1 MSIKKDRYEISLW
14 EDYIVASQ
22 GEGENLIPEHY
33 EERKI
38 AIIGSNTM
46 VTQWRA
52 IEPKLVSNVNGTN
65 ILTFKMYYNYIDTE
79 TGKKEQ
85 NPIINLLVNERKIKC
100 LWKNKWYDLVIKSCQ
115 EDSSGKSITYT
126 CKDLF
131 INELSKTGFNL
142 QLDTELKNNQG
153 TVKELAT
160 TILNGTDWQLGDC
173 DIIKQYI
180 EEPVYEVLVANDF
193 TVGTTT
199 ILAGQKILL
208 FYSVFINRANFFQF
222 WYDDSQAFL
231 TDKSSMLVD
240 NGECLSV
247 EVTWS
252 EVTYNDIP
260 CWAVSVGNTIICYIS
275 KTAQVS
281 EQYRAKRLVRSQS
294 QVLDPLTKKYVYEYI
309 KKLDNT
315 KVYGYTET
323 KYDDVLTINNYITN
337 SKDFGSTTGWT
348 GTGIIFQLYPL
359 FTTNISS
366 DYEAKSYLKI
376 PKSLIAYNSG
386 IRDFRSY
393 ISEGFTVGEK
403 YIFRVKA
410 MTNSSDNAP
419 SGIYCTTLNLYLTPW
434 IGKYKLNANDNT
446 YTQLG
451 NNYFSVSSAITN
463 GDWIEFTLTC
473 NTSATYTD
481 LLQLGLFIDNSN
493 SETDVRWIEEIQFFK
508 YSLGTPVIQEYL
520 NTKSFVEDD
529 VVLFE
534 NNYYICIRDNIGQ
547 ALTNTDYWK
556 NLGEIEPQIRI
567 NPGSF
572 SAQSY
577 ANIVWKFYEAGQ
589 SVLSEKDLKYL
600 YSGDESNSKNYIA
613 EYLTPVYNENYEK
626 IRSITGKNSNR
637 FNLLQSLAETFECWI
652 KFEIEHDEN
661 TGKIIYKNGIPQ
673 KWVRFIN
680 DIGTE
685 TGIGFIYG
693 IDLKTI
699 SRTINSDS
707 ITSKIIVSQNNNEY
721 GKDGFCTIARAIEN
735 YPKTDY
741 ILNFD
746 YYIKQGLLSQ
756 GQINKDLYSS
766 VSTIGIGYYYWL
778 NQYNKQYDELTDS
791 IKQKKNELNK
801 QEALQTTYDNLVQEI
816 SEEITKVEGDLA
828 FLAGYTTFD
837 ENTIGKYIDSHID
850 NNNAVNLWI
859 TRNNLKN
866 SLKQY
871 SAQLNNLNISVEN
884 LDNYINGENG
894 LIAQQKEYINKIEE
908 LDKKF
913 YEKYSRFIQEGS
925 WTSDDYYDDNLYYL
939 DAVSVAYTSSR
950 PQITYNISVLR
961 LSTLEE
967 FKNKIFNLGDISFIQ
982 DTEFFGYITI
992 DGVKTPY
999 KEKVLVSEITSNF
1012 DTPENDSFKVQN
1024 YKTQFED
1031 LFQRITA
1038 TTQSLQYTTGAY
1050 NKAAGSFTSTGE
1062 INEETLQN
1070 SFNLNQNLAWAA
1082 KNDSVVYDT
1091 TGLTVVDTTNPAKI
1105 VRISSKGIQITED
1118 GGEHWYLGITGSG
1131 ISTRYLTSGVITTD
1145 KINVMDGNYPTFR
1158 WDKYGL
1164 NAFAYTLK
1172 DGIIN
1177 NVNDSNFVRFDRFGI
1192 YGINTELSKNWM
1204 PVNEDEIWNT
1214 AKFGLTWKGFFLK
1227 NKYGNGYVSISSDE
1241 DFVVNDGNKNR
1252 IKIGNIGTIDN
1263 PLYGLYITDAVGAK
1277 VMETNSDGTL
1287 WLKNRLNIETNSNSS
1302 VGIGKLGASV
1312 EGGKNEVINA
1322 NNKFFVYEDG
1332 SIKATDGEF
1341 TGIINATG
1349 GTIGGMNI
1357 NSIVSNIKRVE
1368 ITSNNGFVFLSNT
1381 PTNITLTATLNEV
1394 NGTLT
1399 YQWFKDGNIISGE
1412 NNSSLVIENSDITP
1426 DSSSIYKVTIT
1437 ETINGAST
1445 QFSNV
1450 STIQKISSVDI
1461 ETTYYE
1467 IITNQDYIQKQYIKD
1482 NNNPIL
1488 QFSVD
1493 QLNIQVKQTTKEE
1506 EIILN
1511 PSNYIMKFYFLNS
1524 NTWTEINS
1532 TLTEIQPYL
1541 YVEPL
1546 TNSWVFDI
1554 VDFIQVERFYTYEIT
1569 QDTVFKAGKIYYE
1582 LINRQYVQTADE
1594 SFQEGKTYYELIN
1607 FDELNN
1613 LLNLLLN
1620 EETVLKFEFYPLNS
1634 NISLYTKTVQISY
1647 VISKNLAV
1655 FSLNAYDVTASIDS
1669 TALVFNADGLTVNNG
1684 GFVINRDSEYIITKD
1699 NSLET
1704 GKIYY
1709 ELINGTY
1716 IQTTDISFNVGK
1728 TYYEHY
1734 PKITLLEY
1742 NEDSRTLSIQGSG
1755 TFTGNVYATNG
1766 IFNGTVYATDG
1777 KFTGEIKSDSGTIG
1791 GFIIKENSLVSI
1803 NNDIQLISNNGEY
1816 IKTADTSF
1824 NSEKTYYELKNE
1836 EYIETTDTSFNS
1848 EKTYYE
1854 FIQNGKIIAENIE
1867 LGEGA
1872 IISNYIKL
1880 GNSYIYNPDLNL
1892 GNFIEITD
1900 GNENS
1905 YISIKNDG
1913 IAKFGNITIDGVNSK
1928 IYGTNFIITPERS
1941 IFSNVDITGTIHSGV
1956 FETGQV
1962 QSVGGAMFF
1971 KESAQI
1977 EIINDTTFKTITD
1990 INLKI
1995 GSYVLLTNDNGLNIY
2010 GYITNIDE
2018 NNQQYVIDVKTNS
2031 ISDATTIIH
2040 LADIENDIFTNN
2052 LLIGVNSQNNVNK
2065 NLQPNAITFAE
2076 LSSIDPNTYE
2086 PQYSTPKVLLGNL
2099 SLLKD
2104 RGINGYGL
2112 YGENVY
2118 LTGSLTTQVN
2128 NNSYAGINTLSG
2140 ANAIKFNGDKIY
2152 YEKTVDGKYQKT
2164 SDTRRE
2170 SEKIYY
2176 IYNDVTKTYDELDDK
2191 AKFDISKIVFWAGS
2205 DDTNAE
2211 SIQNSKFQVT
2221 ENGSLFAAQGLF
2233 EGSIITNSIIQA
2245 SDLYAIRLFGG
2256 TETETAALNIYD
2268 TNQGIVFKTREI
2280 NENLEKETLRLN
2292 SNGFS
2297 IDRGTSY
2304 FVEIRD
2310 NKIFFDGEELNATS
2324 IITKSIEN
2332 YFLKITGS
2340 KIESFLSGETNTS
2353 LGYLNW
2359 TSDFYSIGLNNTNN
2373 ITQNINQ
2380 ISLSTNLVQV
2390 NNNINFGQTMKYE
2403 RYINDKNVECGYDL
2417 YISD

>member
-22 GEGENLIPEHY
+22 GERENLIPEHY

-38 AIIGSNTM
+38 AVIGSNTM
-46 VTQWRA
+46 TAQWRA
-52 IEPKLVSNVNGTN
+52 VEPKLVSNVNGTN
-65 ILTFKMYYNYIDTE
+65 VLTFKMYYNYIDTE

-100 LWKNKWYDLVIKSCQ
+100 LWKNKWYDLIIKSCQ
-115 EDSSGKSITYT
+115 EDSNGKSITYT

-160 TILNGTDWQLGDC
+160 TILDGTDWQLGDC

-180 EEPVYEVLVANDF
+180 EEPVYEVLVANNF
-193 TVGTTT
+193 TVEDKT

-208 FYSVFINRANFFQF
+208 FYSVFINRVNFFQF
-222 WYDDSQAFL
+222 WYDDTQAFL

-247 EVTWS
+247 EATWS
-252 EVTYNDIP
+252 EITYNSIP

-275 KTAQVS
+275 KIAQVS

-294 QVLDPLTKKYVYEYI
+294 QVLDPLTKKYVYEYT
-309 KKLDNT
+309 KKSDNT

-323 KYDDVLTINNYITN
+323 QYDDVLTINNYITN
-337 SKDFGSTTGWT
+337 NKDFGSTTGWT

-359 FTTNISS
+359 FTTDISS
-366 DYEAKSYLKI
+366 DYKAKSYLKI

-393 ISEGFTVGEK
+393 ISEGFAVGEK

-410 MTNSSDNAP
+410 MTNSSNDAP
-419 SGIYCTTLNLYLTPW
+419 SGIYCTTSNLYLTPW
-434 IGKYKLNANDNT
+434 IGKYKLNADNNT

-451 NNYFSVSSAITN
+451 DNYFTVGSATIN
-463 GDWIEFTLTC
+463 GDWVEFILTC
-473 NTSATYTD
+473 NTSITYTD

-493 SETDVRWIEEIQFFK
+493 EETSARWIEEVQFFK
-508 YSLGTPVIQEYL
+508 YSLGTPVVQEYS
-520 NTKSFVEDD
+520 NTKSFIEDD
-529 VVLFE
+529 IVLSE
-534 NNYYICIRDNIGQ
+534 NNYYICIKDNIGQ
-547 ALTNTDYWK
+547 ALTDTNYWK
-556 NLGEIEPQIRI
+556 DLGETKPQIRI

-589 SVLSEKDLKYL
+589 SVLSEEDLKYL
-600 YSGDESNSKNYIA
+600 YSGDENSSKDYVAQN
-613 EYLTPVYNENYEK
+613 LTPIYNENYEK

-673 KWVRFIN
+673 KWVKFVN
-680 DIGTE
+680 DIGAE

-699 SRTINSDS
+699 SRTINSDN
-707 ITSKIIVSQNNNEY
+707 ITSKVIVSQNNNEY
-721 GKDGFCTIARAIEN
+721 GQDGFCTIARATEN

-756 GQINKDLYSS
+756 GQIDKDLYST
-766 VSTIGIGYYYWL
+766 VPTIGIGYYYWL
-778 NQYNKQYDELTDS
+778 NQYNKQYDELTDL
-791 IKQKKNELNK
+791 IKQKKNELDK
-801 QEALQTTYDNLVQEI
+801 QEALQTTYDNLVQETG
-816 SEEITKVEGDLA
+816 EEITKVEGDLA

-837 ENTIGKYIDSHID
+837 EITIGTYIDSHKD
-850 NNNAVNLWI
+850 NDNAVNLWI

-871 SAQLNNLNISVEN
+871 SAQLDNLNISVEN
-884 LDNYINGENG
+884 LDNYLNGENG
-894 LIAQQKEYINKIEE
+894 LYAQQEDFLDKIEE

-961 LSTLEE
+961 LSALEE

-982 DTEFFGYITI
+982 DTEFFGYITV

-1050 NKAAGSFTSTGE
+1050 NKAADSFTSTGE

-1164 NAFAYTLK
+1164 SAFAFQQDD
-1172 DGIIN
+1172 DGNISQVI
-1177 NVNDSNFVRFDRFGI
+1177 DSQFVRYDRFGI
-1192 YGINTELSKNWM
+1192 YGIKNIQSLGWM
-1204 PVNEDEIWNT
+1204 PATQKEIEDN
-1214 AKFGLTWKGFFLK
+1214 ASFGLLWDKFFMK
-1227 NKYGNGYVSISSDE
+1227 NKYGNGYVSISSTE

-1252 IKIGNIGTIDN
+1252 IKIGNIGTTDN
-1263 PLYGLYITDAVGAK
+1263 PLYGLYITDADGAK

-1302 VGIGKLGASV
+1302 VGIGKLGASI

-1349 GTIGGMNI
+1349 GTIGGLEI
-1357 NSIVSNIKRVE
+1357 NSFVDGVKRAQI
-1368 ITSNNGFVFLSNT
+1368 ITEQGTVFLDGN
-1381 PTNITLTATLNEV
+1381 PDKITLTAQLINADTTSTLS
-1394 NGTLT
+1394 
-1399 YQWFKDGNIISGE
+1399 YQWFKNDIEIAEQTSQTLEIIGANLE
-1412 NNSSLVIENSDITP
+1412 NGSY
-1426 DSSSIYKVTIT
+1426 IYKVKIT
-1437 ETINGAST
+1437 ENNKVFSDTI
-1445 QFSNV
+1445 
-1450 STIQKISSVDI
+1450 TIQK
-1461 ETTYYE
+1461 
-1467 IITNQDYIQKQYIKD
+1467 
-1482 NNNPIL
+1482 L
-1488 QFSVD
+1488 
-1493 QLNIQVKQTTKEE
+1493 
-1506 EIILN
+1506 
-1511 PSNYIMKFYFLNS
+1511 
-1524 NTWTEINS
+1524 
-1532 TLTEIQPYL
+1532 
-1541 YVEPL
+1541 
-1546 TNSWVFDI
+1546 
-1554 VDFIQVERFYTYEIT
+1554 
-1569 QDTVFKAGKIYYE
+1569 AGVSGSYYE
-1582 LINRQYVQTADE
+1582 LISNIDSIKKHYVKNALGENELKWDINKIILNGNKISGTTAE
-1594 SFQEGKTYYELIN
+1594 SLNASDYELILSY
-1607 FDELNN
+1607 FDPNGEVGNKNIILSNDDEEVQQYFNISTTDNTWYFDFSNLINNSEELNN
-1613 LLNLLLN
+1613 QDLENLQGLLLID
-1620 EETVLKFEFYPLNS
+1620 EFVLSFQLKKNDS
-1634 NISLYTKTVQISY
+1634 ILYTKTIPVSY
-1647 VISKNLAV
+1647 KTSADFARFAI
-1655 FSLNAYDVTASIDS
+1655 NAQSIDASINS
-1669 TALVFNADGLTVNNG
+1669 TALTFDENGLTINNG
-1684 GFVINRDSEYIITKD
+1684 GFVIKKD
-1699 NSLET
+1699 NKELLKYDEKNQNL
-1704 GKIYY
+1704 KI
-1709 ELINGTY
+1709 IGNGEFSGIIHADSGYFKGT
-1716 IQTTDISFNVGK
+1716 IEATSGSFN
-1728 TYYEHY
+1728 
-1734 PKITLLEY
+1734 
-1742 NEDSRTLSIQGSG
+1742 
-1755 TFTGNVYATNG
+1755 
-1766 IFNGTVYATDG
+1766 
-1777 KFTGEIKSDSGTIG
+1777 GEIMATGGTIG
-1791 GFIIKENSLVSI
+1791 GFTI
-1803 NNDIQLISNNGEY
+1803 NEKNLLSVNGDIQLIGNDNN
-1816 IKTADTSF
+1816 
-1824 NSEKTYYELKNE
+1824 NS
-1836 EYIETTDTSFNS
+1836 
-1848 EKTYYE
+1848 
-1854 FIQNGKIIAENIE
+1854 GKIIAKNIE

-1872 IISNYIKL
+1872 TIQNFIKI
-1880 GNSYIYNPDLNL
+1880 GNNSYIYNSNLNN
-1892 GNFIEITD
+1892 GAFISVKDNNKE
-1900 GNENS
+1900 
-1905 YISIKNDG
+1905 YISISDKG
-1913 IAKFGNITIDGVNSK
+1913 IAKFGEITIDGINS
-1928 IYGTNFIITPERS
+1928 IISGTNFTITPDRS
-1941 IFSNVDITGTIHSGV
+1941 SFSNVDITGTIHSSV
-1956 FETGQV
+1956 FETGQT
-1962 QSVGGAMFF
+1962 QTVGGAMIFR
-1971 KESAQI
+1971 ESAQI
-1977 EIINDTTFKTITD
+1977 EIIDDTSFITLTN
-1990 INLKI
+1990 INLKV
-1995 GSYVLLTNDNGLNIY
+1995 GSIVLLTNDTDNDSSVIY
-2010 GYITNIDE
+2010 GKINNVVDLE
-2018 NNQQYVIDVKTNS
+2018 NNFKKYIVNIPENKSIIGKTIVIYLADVKNNT
-2031 ISDATTIIH
+2031 IS
-2040 LADIENDIFTNN
+2040 NN
-2052 LLIGVNSQNNVNK
+2052 LLVGINSQNKVNK
-2065 NLQPNAITFAE
+2065 NLKPNAITFSE
-2076 LSSIDPNTYE
+2076 LIKIDTNYIPNYSEPKLLLGDLSSLG
-2086 PQYSTPKVLLGNL
+2086 KVGV
-2099 SLLKD
+2099 S
-2104 RGINGYGL
+2104 GYGL

-2118 LTGSLTTQVN
+2118 LTGSLTTQAGVE
-2128 NNSYAGINTLSG
+2128 SFAGINTLSN
-2140 ANAIKFNGDKIY
+2140 ANATIFGNR
-2152 YEKTVDGKYQKT
+2152 
-2164 SDTRRE
+2164 DT
-2170 SEKIYY
+2170 
-2176 IYNDVTKTYDELDDK
+2176 
-2191 AKFDISKIVFWAGS
+2191 SKIIFWAGS
-2205 DDTNAE
+2205 KDTDII
-2211 SIQNSKFQVT
+2211 SIQNSNYQVT
-2221 ENGSLFAAQGLF
+2221 ENGSLYAAHGLF

-2297 IDRGTSY
+2297 IDGGTSY
-2304 FVEIRD
+2304 FVKIKD
-2310 NKIFFDGEELNATS
+2310 NKIFFDGDELNTTS
-2324 IITKSIEN
+2324 IMTKPIESR
-2332 YFLKITGS
+2332 FLKIVGS

-2353 LGYLNW
+2353 LGYLDW
-2359 TSDFYSIGLNNTNN
+2359 SSDFYSIGLNNNNN

-2380 ISLSTNLVQV
+2380 ISLITSLVQV

-2403 RYINDKNVECGYDL
+2403 KYISNDIECGYDL

>member
-38 AIIGSNTM
+38 AVIGSNTM
-46 VTQWRA
+46 TAQWRA
-52 IEPKLVSNVNGTN
+52 VEPKLVSNVNGTN
-65 ILTFKMYYNYIDTE
+65 VLTFKMYYNYIDTE

-85 NPIINLLVNERKIKC
+85 NPIINLLINERKIKC
-100 LWKNKWYDLVIKSCQ
+100 LWKNKWYDLIIKSCQ

-160 TILNGTDWQLGDC
+160 TILDGTDWQLGDC

-180 EEPVYEVLVANDF
+180 EEPVYEVLVVNNF
-193 TVGTTT
+193 TTENIT
-199 ILAGQKILL
+199 ISAGQKILL

-222 WYDDSQAFL
+222 WYDDTQAFL

-247 EVTWS
+247 DATWS
-252 EVTYNDIP
+252 EMTYNSIP
-260 CWAVSVGNTIICYIS
+260 CWAVSVEDTIICYIS

-294 QVLDPLTKKYVYEYI
+294 QILDPLIKKYVYEYT
-309 KKLDNT
+309 KKSDNT

-323 KYDDVLTINNYITN
+323 QYDDVLTINNYITN

-376 PKSLIAYNSG
+376 PKSLVAYNSG
-386 IRDFRSY
+386 IKDFRSY

-410 MTNSSDNAP
+410 MTNSSDGAP
-419 SGIYCTTLNLYLTPW
+419 SGTYCTVSNLYLTPW
-434 IGKYKLNANDNT
+434 IGKYKLNADDNT

-451 NNYFSVSSAITN
+451 NNYFTVGSAIAN

-473 NTSATYTD
+473 NTSITYTD
-481 LLQLGLFIDNSN
+481 LLQLGLFIDNS
-493 SETDVRWIEEIQFFK
+493 SGETDARWIEEVQFFK
-508 YSLGTPVIQEYL
+508 YSLGTPVIQEYSG
-520 NTKSFVEDD
+520 TKSFIEDD
-529 VVLFE
+529 VVLSE
-534 NNYYICIRDNIGQ
+534 NNYYICIKDNIGQ
-547 ALTNTDYWK
+547 ALTDTNYWK
-556 NLGEIEPQIRI
+556 DLGETKPQIRI

-589 SVLSEKDLKYL
+589 SVLSEEDLEYL
-600 YSGDESNSKNYIA
+600 YSGDENSSKDYISKN
-613 EYLTPVYNENYEK
+613 LTPIYNENYEK

-673 KWVRFIN
+673 KWVRFVN
-680 DIGTE
+680 DIGLE
-685 TGIGFIYG
+685 TGIGFVYG

-699 SRTINSDS
+699 SRTINSDN
-707 ITSKIIVSQNNNEY
+707 ITSKVIVSQNNNEY
-721 GKDGFCTIARAIEN
+721 GQDGFCTIGRATEN

-756 GQINKDLYSS
+756 GQIDKDLYST
-766 VSTIGIGYYYWL
+766 VSTVGIGYYYWL
-778 NQYNKQYDELTDS
+778 NQYNKQYDELTDL
-791 IKQKKNELNK
+791 IKQKKNELDK
-801 QEALQTTYDNLVQEI
+801 QEALQTTYDNLVQETG
-816 SEEITKVEGDLA
+816 EEITKVEGDLA

-837 ENTIGKYIDSHID
+837 EITIGTYIDSHTD
-850 NNNAVNLWI
+850 NDNAVNLWI

-871 SAQLNNLNISVEN
+871 SAQLDNLNISIEN
-884 LDNYINGENG
+884 LDNYLNGENG
-894 LIAQQKEYINKIEE
+894 LYTQQEDFLNKIEE

-961 LSTLEE
+961 LSALEE

-982 DTEFFGYITI
+982 DTEFFGYIII
-992 DGVKTPY
+992 DGIKTPY

-1050 NKAAGSFTSTGE
+1050 NKAADSFTSTGE

-1164 NAFAYTLK
+1164 SAFAYTLK
-1172 DGIIN
+1172 DSAIN

-1204 PVNEDEIWNT
+1204 PENEDEIWNT

-1227 NKYGNGYVSISSDE
+1227 NKYGNGYVSISSDD
-1241 DFVVNDGNKNR
+1241 DFVVYDGNQKR
-1252 IKIGNIGTIDN
+1252 IKIGNIGTTNN
-1263 PLYGLYITDAVGAK
+1263 PLYGLFIADADGAK

-1312 EGGKNEVINA
+1312 EDGKNEVINA

-1349 GTIGGMNI
+1349 GTIGGLEI
-1357 NSIVSNIKRVE
+1357 NSFVDGVKRAQIITEQGTVFLDGSPDKIILTAQLINADTTSTLSYQWSKNGINIAGQTNQTLEITGADLENGSYVYKVE
-1368 ITSNNGFVFLSNT
+1368 ITENSKTFSDTITLQKLAGESGSYYELTSNVDSIKKHYVKNTLGENELKWDIDKIVLSGNKISGTTTESLNTSDYELILSYFDPNGEDDNKNIILSN
-1381 PTNITLTATLNEV
+1381 ADEEV
-1394 NGTLT
+1394 QR
-1399 YQWFKDGNIISGE
+1399 YF
-1412 NNSSLVIENSDITP
+1412 
-1426 DSSSIYKVTIT
+1426 
-1437 ETINGAST
+1437 
-1445 QFSNV
+1445 NV
-1450 STIQKISSVDI
+1450 ST
-1461 ETTYYE
+1461 T
-1467 IITNQDYIQKQYIKD
+1467 D
-1482 NNNPIL
+1482 N
-1488 QFSVD
+1488 FW
-1493 QLNIQVKQTTKEE
+1493 
-1506 EIILN
+1506 
-1511 PSNYIMKFYFLNS
+1511 YFKF
-1524 NTWTEINS
+1524 
-1532 TLTEIQPYL
+1532 
-1541 YVEPL
+1541 
-1546 TNSWVFDI
+1546 
-1554 VDFIQVERFYTYEIT
+1554 
-1569 QDTVFKAGKIYYE
+1569 GE
-1582 LINRQYVQTADE
+1582 LINNSE
-1594 SFQEGKTYYELIN
+1594 
-1607 FDELNN
+1607 ELNN
-1613 LLNLLLN
+1613 QDLENLQGLLLIN
-1620 EETVLKFEFYPLNS
+1620 EFVLSFQLKKNGS
-1634 NISLYTKTVQISY
+1634 ILYTKTVLVSY
-1647 VISKNLAV
+1647 KTSADFARFAI
-1655 FSLNAYDVTASIDS
+1655 NAQSIDASINS
-1669 TALVFNADGLTVNNG
+1669 TALTFDENGLIINNG
-1684 GFVINRDSEYIITKD
+1684 GFIIKKD
-1699 NSLET
+1699 NKELLKYDEENQNL
-1704 GKIYY
+1704 KI
-1709 ELINGTY
+1709 IGNGEFSG
-1716 IQTTDISFNVGK
+1716 II
-1728 TYYEHY
+1728 HA
-1734 PKITLLEY
+1734 
-1742 NEDSRTLSIQGSG
+1742 DSGDFRGTIYADSG
-1755 TFTGNVYATNG
+1755 EFK
-1766 IFNGTVYATDG
+1766 GTIEAKD
-1777 KFTGEIKSDSGTIG
+1777 GTIG
-1791 GFIIKENSLVSI
+1791 GFTINENSLFSVDGNI
-1803 NNDIQLISNNGEY
+1803 KLIGGDE
-1816 IKTADTSF
+1816 
-1824 NSEKTYYELKNE
+1824 NS
-1836 EYIETTDTSFNS
+1836 S
-1848 EKTYYE
+1848 
-1854 FIQNGKIIAENIE
+1854 GKIIAENIE
-1867 LGEGA
+1867 LGNGA
-1872 IISNYIKL
+1872 TIKNFIKL
-1880 GNSYIYNPDLNL
+1880 GDNSYLYNP
-1892 GNFIEITD
+1892 
-1900 GNENS
+1900 NENDGIFICVKNDEDDKK
-1905 YISIKNDG
+1905 YISITDKG
-1913 IAKFGNITIDGVNSK
+1913 IAQFGEITINGIKST
-1928 IYGTNFIITPERS
+1928 ISGANFTITPDRS
-1941 IFSNVDITGTIHSGV
+1941 NFSNVDITGTIHSSV

-1962 QSVGGAMFF
+1962 QTVGGAMMFR
-1971 KESAQI
+1971 ESAQI
-1977 EIINDTTFKTITD
+1977 EVKDEDNNIFTTLT
-1990 INLKI
+1990 KI
-1995 GSYVLLTNDNGLNIY
+1995 ELQVGSFVLLIGNDDLTAYGKIISADDNNNTYTVDIKNGSLF
-2010 GYITNIDE
+2010 E
-2018 NNQQYVIDVKTNS
+2018 KTVV
-2031 ISDATTIIH
+2031 IH
-2040 LADIENDIFTNN
+2040 LADIENELISNN
-2052 LLIGVNSQNNVNK
+2052 LLIGVNSQNSENK
-2065 NLQPNAITFAE
+2065 NLQPNAITFSE
-2076 LSSIDPNTYE
+2076 LSYINPNTYD
-2086 PQYSTPKVLLGNL
+2086 PQYSTPKILLGDL
-2099 SLLKD
+2099 SSLKKENVS
-2104 RGINGYGL
+2104 GFGL

-2140 ANAIKFNGDKIY
+2140 MNATKFNGDKIY
-2152 YEKTVDGKYQKT
+2152 YEKIVEDEYQET
-2164 SDTRRE
+2164 SDTE
-2170 SEKIYY
+2170 NKNGKQYY
-2176 IYNDVTKTYDELDDK
+2176 IYNTDTNTYDELDTDV
-2191 AKFDISKIVFWAGS
+2191 KFDISKIVFWAGS
-2205 DDTNAE
+2205 ISTGASD
-2211 SIQNSKFQVT
+2211 IQNSKFQVT
-2221 ENGSLFAAQGLF
+2221 ENGSLFAKQGLF
-2233 EGSIITNSIIQA
+2233 EGSIITQSKIQA
-2245 SDLYAIRLFGG
+2245 SELYATKIFGG
-2256 TETETAALNIYD
+2256 TETDTAELSIYD
-2268 TNQGIVFKTREI
+2268 ANQGIVFKTREI
-2280 NENLEKETLRLN
+2280 NNNSETETLRLN
-2292 SNGFS
+2292 SNGLS
-2297 IDRGTSY
+2297 INGGSSY
-2304 FVEIRD
+2304 FVNITTD
-2310 NKIFFDGEELNATS
+2310 GILFDGNELNTTLIMTKPIKNNPKS
-2324 IITKSIEN
+2324 NDFYSLKLTGSEITAVSSTTDSSNISLG
-2332 YFLKITGS
+2332 FLKWNTG
-2340 KIESFLSGETNTS
+2340 
-2353 LGYLNW
+2353 
-2359 TSDFYSIGLNNTNN
+2359 FYSIGLNSNNN
-2373 ITQNINQ
+2373 IKQDINQ
-2380 ISLSTNLVQV
+2380 ISLSTSLVQV
-2390 NNNINFGQTMKYE
+2390 NNNITFGQTMKYE
-2403 RYINDKNVECGYDL
+2403 KYIDNNNIECGYDL

>member
-14 EDYIVASQ
+14 EDYIVSAQ

-38 AIIGSNTM
+38 ATIGSNSMTA
-46 VTQWRA
+46 QWRA
-52 IEPKLVSNVNGTN
+52 TEPKLVSNINGTN
-65 ILTFKMYYNYIDTE
+65 TLTFKMYYQFINTE
-79 TGKKEQ
+79 TGEKEQ
-85 NPIINLLVNERKIKC
+85 NPMLGLLVNERKVKC
-100 LWKNKWYDLVIKSCQ
+100 FWKNKWYDLVIKSCQ
-115 EDSSGKSITYT
+115 EDSNGKSITYT

-131 INELSKTGFNL
+131 INELSKTGFDL
-142 QLDTELKNNQG
+142 IFDTELENNQG
-153 TVKELAT
+153 TINELAS
-160 TILNGTDWQLGDC
+160 TILEGTDWQLGTSDV
-173 DIIKQYI
+173 IKQYI
-180 EEPVYEVLVANDF
+180 EEPIYEVLTVNDF
-193 TVGTTT
+193 STEEGVTVT
-199 ILAGQKILL
+199 AGNKILV
-208 FYSVFINRANFFQF
+208 FYSTFTNHSDFFQF
-222 WYDDSQAFL
+222 WYDDTQAFL

-240 NGECLSV
+240 SGECLSV
-247 EVTWS
+247 NATWE
-252 EVTYNDIP
+252 EVTYNSIP
-260 CWAVSVGNTIICYIS
+260 SWQISVDGTIICYIS
-275 KTAQVS
+275 KSAEVS
-281 EQYRAKRLVRSQS
+281 ERYHAKRLVRSQV
-294 QVLDPLTKKYVYEYI
+294 QVLDPLTDKYVYKYT
-309 KKLDNT
+309 KKDT
-315 KVYGYTET
+315 GKTVFGYTET
-323 KYDDVLTINNYITN
+323 KYDDVLTVNNYITN
-337 SKDFGSTTGWT
+337 SQNFGSTTGWS
-348 GTGIIFQLYPL
+348 GSGITFQLYPL
-359 FTTNISS
+359 FTANITT
-366 DYEAKSYLKI
+366 DYEAKSYLSI
-376 PKSLIAYNSG
+376 PKSLVAYNSG
-386 IRDFRSY
+386 IKDFRSY
-393 ISEGFTVGEK
+393 INDGFTKNEK

-410 MTNSSDNAP
+410 MTDSNGAP
-419 SGIYCTTLNLYLTPW
+419 SGKYCTTSNIYLTPW
-434 IGKYKLNANDNT
+434 IGKYTLNASTNT
-446 YTQLG
+446 YTRSG
-451 NNYFSVSSAITN
+451 NNYFSVSSASAN
-463 GDWIEFTLTC
+463 GDWIEYTLTC
-473 NTSATYTD
+473 STSATYEE
-481 LLQLGLFIDNSN
+481 LLKLGLFIDNSN
-493 SETDVRWIEEIQFFK
+493 SSSGTRWIENIQFFK
-508 YSLGTPVIQEYL
+508 YAPGTPVTQEYSS
-520 NTKSFVEDD
+520 TKTFVEDD
-529 VVLFE
+529 VVLY
-534 NNYYICIRDNIGQ
+534 NSNYYICIRDNGGIIP
-547 ALTNTDYWK
+547 TNTTYWK
-556 NLGEIEPQIRI
+556 SLGAEISQIRI

-572 SAQSY
+572 STQSY
-577 ANIVWKFYEAGQ
+577 ANVVWKFYEAGQ
-589 SVLSEKDLKYL
+589 SVIKVSDLAYL
-600 YSGDESNSKNYIA
+600 YSGDEVSSKEYISNN
-613 EYLTPVYNENYEK
+613 LTPIYNENYEK

-652 KFEIEHDEN
+652 KFEIEHDEE
-661 TGKIIYKNGIPQ
+661 TGRIIYKNGIPQ
-673 KWVRFIN
+673 KWVTFVSE
-680 DIGTE
+680 IGVE
-685 TGIGFIYG
+685 TGIGFVYG

-707 ITSKIIVSQNNNEY
+707 ITSKVIVSQNNNEY
-721 GKDGFCTIARAIEN
+721 GKDGFCTIARASEN
-735 YPKTDY
+735 YPKVDY

-746 YYIKQGLLSQ
+746 YYITQGLLSQ

-766 VSTIGIGYYYWL
+766 VEQIGIGYYYWL
-778 NQYNKQYDELTDS
+778 NKYNTSYDAITELLKEKENELTE
-791 IKQKKNELNK
+791 QKS
-801 QEALQTTYDNLVQEI
+801 LQKTYDILIKET
-816 SEEITKVEGDLA
+816 SEEITSVESDLA
-828 FLAGYTTFD
+828 YLAGYTIFN
-837 ENTIGKYIDSHID
+837 ESKVKAYLQKHSD
-850 NNNAVNLWI
+850 NETATDLWI
-859 TRNNLKN
+859 VRNNLKN

-884 LDNYINGENG
+884 LNNYINDENG
-894 LIAQQKEYINKIEE
+894 LIAQQEEYIDKIEA

-925 WTSDDYYDDNLYYL
+925 WTSEDYYDDNLYYL
-939 DAVSVAYTSSR
+939 DAVSTAYTSSR
-950 PQITYNISVLR
+950 PQISYNISVLR
-961 LSTLEE
+961 LSALEE
-967 FKNKIFNLGDISFIQ
+967 FRNKVFNLGDISFIQ
-982 DTEFFGYITI
+982 DTEFFGYTTI
-992 DGVKTPY
+992 NGIKTPY

-1012 DTPENDSFKVQN
+1012 DSPEKDSFKVQN

-1050 NKAAGSFTSTGE
+1050 NKAADSFTSTGE
-1062 INEETLQN
+1062 IDGETLQN

-1091 TGLTVVDTTNPAKI
+1091 TGMTVVDTSDPNKI

-1118 GGEHWYLGITGSG
+1118 GGENWYLGITGSG
-1131 ISTRYLTSGVITTD
+1131 ISTRYLTSGIITTD
-1145 KINVMDGNYPTFR
+1145 KINIMDGNYPTFK

-1164 NAFAYTLK
+1164 SAFYYDLE
-1172 DGIIN
+1172 DGIISN
-1177 NVNDSNFVRFDRFGI
+1177 INDGNFVRFDRFGL
-1192 YGINTELSKNWM
+1192 YGIDTELSGSWQ
-1204 PVNEDEIWNT
+1204 PENEDSIWEIG
-1214 AKFGLTWKGFFLK
+1214 KFGLTWKGFFMK
-1227 NKYGNGYVSISSDE
+1227 NKYGDGYVSISSID
-1241 DFVVNDGNKNR
+1241 DFVVHDGTRDR
-1252 IKIGNIGTIDN
+1252 IKIGNIGTQNSPI
-1263 PLYGLYITDAVGAK
+1263 YGLFITDADGEK

-1287 WLKNRLNIETNSNSS
+1287 WLKNRLNVETNDNYS
-1302 VGIGKLGASV
+1302 VGIGKLGASI

-1322 NNKFFVYEDG
+1322 NNKFLVYEDG

-1341 TGIINATG
+1341 TGTIYATG
-1349 GTIGGMNI
+1349 GTIGGM
-1357 NSIVSNIKRVE
+1357 SITSIISNTKRVE
-1368 ITSNNGFVFLSNT
+1368 IISNNGFVFLSNT
-1381 PTNITLTATLNEV
+1381 PANIMLTATLNEV
-1394 NGTLT
+1394 AGTLT

-1412 NNSSLVIENSDITP
+1412 NSSSLTIKNSDVAP

-1541 YVEPL
+1541 HINSL

-1554 VDFIQVERFYTYEIT
+1554 AGFIQVERFYIYEIT

-1582 LINRQYVQTADE
+1582 LINGQYIQTTDE

-1620 EETVLKFEFYPLNS
+1620 EETVLKFEFYSLNS

-1647 VISKNLAV
+1647 AISKNLAV
-1655 FSLNAYDVTASIDS
+1655 FSLNAYDITASIDS

-1699 NSLET
+1699 SSLET

-1709 ELINGTY
+1709 ELINGIY
-1716 IQTTDISFNVGK
+1716 IQTTDISFDVGK

-1816 IKTADTSF
+1816 IKTVDTSF
-1824 NSEKTYYELKNE
+1824 NSEKIYYELKNE
-1836 EYIETTDTSFNS
+1836 EYVETTDTSFNS

-1854 FIQNGKIIAENIE
+1854 FIQNGKIIAKNIE

-1880 GNSYIYNPDLNL
+1880 GNSYIYNPNLNS
-1892 GNFIEITD
+1892 GRFIEVTD
-1900 GNENS
+1900 GNKNS
-1905 YISIKNDG
+1905 YISIKNSG
-1913 IAKFGNITIDGVNSK
+1913 VATFGNITIDGVQSQ
-1928 IYGTNFIITPERS
+1928 IRGDNFIIAPERS
-1941 IFSNVDITGTIHSGV
+1941 KFSNVDITGTIHSGV

-1962 QSVGGAMFF
+1962 QSVGGAMLFR
-1971 KESAQI
+1971 ESAQI
-1977 EIINDTTFKTITD
+1977 EIINDTTFKTITG

-2031 ISDATTIIH
+2031 ISDATAIIH

-2052 LLIGVNSQNNVNK
+2052 LLIGVNSQNNINK

-2076 LSSIDPNTYE
+2076 LSSINPNTYE

-2099 SLLKD
+2099 SLLED

-2140 ANAIKFNGDKIY
+2140 ANAIKFNGDKTY

-2176 IYNDVTKTYDELDDK
+2176 IYNDVTKTYDELDGK

-2297 IDRGTSY
+2297 IDRGASY

-2310 NKIFFDGEELNATS
+2310 NKIFFDGEELNTTS
-2324 IITKSIEN
+2324 IMTKSIEN